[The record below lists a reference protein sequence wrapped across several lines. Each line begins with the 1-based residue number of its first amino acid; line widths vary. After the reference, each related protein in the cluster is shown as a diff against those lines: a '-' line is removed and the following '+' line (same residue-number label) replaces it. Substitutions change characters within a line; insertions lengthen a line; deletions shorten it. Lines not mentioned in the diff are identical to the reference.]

1 MNVWIYNESPI
12 KEKIVFSF
20 RMRLK
25 KKYANSPFY
34 SILKVGDAFGLNF
47 KET

>member
-1 MNVWIYNESPI
+1 MYGFIMNPPS
-12 KEKIVFSF
+12 KKKIVFSF
-20 RMRLK
+20 RNEAE